1 MNVFRSLIAIS
12 FISALAL
19 PAHAAGKLQ
28 ILDQGMDGNIRAYRV
43 FCPDG
48 SKGGVS
54 QKYSIDKTDT
64 NQSVMNPA
72 GKVIKLDHTSSL
84 KLLETCAGKSD
95 GKDTCRSNWTVEE
108 AAQSIC
114 R

>member
-1 MNVFRSLIAIS
+1 MKAFRTLLSIC

-28 ILDQGMDGNIRAYRV
+28 IMDQGMDGNIRAYRV

-48 SKGGVS
+48 SKGGVH
-54 QKYSIDKTDT
+54 QKFSIDKTTT
-64 NQSVMNPA
+64 NQSVMTPG
-72 GKVIKLDHTSSL
+72 GKVVTLDHTSSM

-95 GKDTCRSNWTVEE
+95 GKETCRSNWTVEA

>member
-1 MNVFRSLIAIS
+1 MNVFKSLITIC

-19 PAHAAGKLQ
+19 PVQAAGKLK
-28 ILDQGMDGNIRAYRV
+28 IMDQGMDGNIRAYRV

-48 SKGGVS
+48 SKGGIT
-54 QKYSIDKTDT
+54 KKFSIDKNNKPQTIT
-64 NQSVMNPA
+64 TPG
-72 GKVIKLDHTSSL
+72 GKVIQVDKTETAKLQ
-84 KLLETCAGKSD
+84 EICAGKSD
-95 GKDTCRSNWTVEE
+95 GKDTCRPNWTVDQ